1 LCIIVSNEADVAAF
15 KDYVD
20 NEESEAPKVL
30 SPAAPAPAAVAAS
43 TPQPINDSIV
53 QAGPAY
59 SGSQRVFIS
68 PLAKQLAAA
77 QGHDINQLIGSGPN
91 GRIRAADVLNAR
103 LPSATAAASSVGSS
117 STAFTDQPLTA
128 MRSTIARRL
137 SESKSTIPH
146 YYLTV
151 DIEVNELM
159 KLRQQMNTLLAT
171 ESKSKLSL
179 NDFVVKAAALACKQ
193 VPEVNSSWQDTHIR
207 RYDSVDISLAVSTDA
222 GLITPI
228 VFNAERL
235 GVREISDQVK
245 QLAGKAR
252 EGRLQPAEY
261 QGGTFTISNLG
272 MFGVG
277 KFAAVINP
285 PQAAIL
291 AVGSIE
297 SRLLPN
303 ATATNDGDRYRT
315 AQMLSVTLS
324 CDHRVVDGAV
334 GARWL
339 QQFTRYLSNPFS
351 MVL

>member
-1 LCIIVSNEADVAAF
+1 MAAF
-15 KDYVD
+15 QNYVD
-20 NEESEAPKVL
+20 SGEPVDT
-30 SPAAPAPAAVAAS
+30 S
-43 TPQPINDSIV
+43 TPQSVTPTAVLATPSVPATPTRPVSALIGSSAQISASI
-53 QAGPAY
+53 
-59 SGSQRVFIS
+59 SKTDERIFIS

-77 QGHDINQLIGSGPN
+77 KGYDFQHLIGSGPN
-91 GRIRAADVLNAR
+91 GRIRAADVLNAG
-103 LPSATAAASSVGSS
+103 PIGTQ
-117 STAFTDQPLTA
+117 STVVSTSPYTDQPLTA

-151 DIEVNELM
+151 DIEVNQLLS
-159 KLRQQMNTLLAT
+159 LREQMNTMLAN

-179 NDFVVKAAALACKQ
+179 NDFIVKAAALACKQ

-207 RYDSVDISLAVSTDA
+207 RYDSVDISLAVSTEA

-252 EGRLQPAEY
+252 EGRLQPSEY

-291 AVGSIE
+291 AVGSVEPRLIPNSSATGE
-297 SRLLPN
+297 S
-303 ATATNDGDRYRT
+303 DRYRT
-315 AQMLSVTLS
+315 ARILSVTLS

-339 QQFTRYLSNPFS
+339 QHFNRYLSNPFS